1 MKYCFENFSA
11 LLYIINTALGLR
23 KSRSGLISCNIQSS
37 TPVWPVSH
45 SFKCISS
52 EASIW
57 DLALPAKGQR
67 QNPLDPYLIIFVLGS

>member
-11 LLYIINTALGLR
+11 LLYIMNTALGLR
-23 KSRSGLISCNIQSS
+23 KSRSGLISCNPQSS
-37 TPVWPVSH
+37 TPVGPVSH

-67 QNPLDPYLIIFVLGS
+67 AESPGPYLIIFVLGS